1 MIPDVLEHRL
11 AEHCAPTLLG
21 AKAASLLSLSREE
34 FPELPEAL
42 RRYNRTLYRTGLRF
56 LILRETSQRSL
67 ILVFRPALLRSR
79 LNTAGAKALLQ
90 RFAASANSAATG
102 KFTTT
107 WMEHG
112 SVSPAMT
119 PAGSACAECWRQET
133 RFHSCCKRPEKPCS
147 GVRYHLI
154 P

>member
-67 ILVFRPALLRSR
+67 ILVFRSALLRSR

-90 RFAASANSAATG
+90 RFD
-102 KFTTT
+102 
-107 WMEHG
+107 
-112 SVSPAMT
+112 
-119 PAGSACAECWRQET
+119 
-133 RFHSCCKRPEKPCS
+133 
-147 GVRYHLI
+147 
-154 P
+154 